1 VTAHSSATVHEAAGR
16 LGAAAPR
23 LKPID
28 PQWHLAG
35 PAFTVLCEGGDN
47 LWIHRGLYA
56 AEPGDVLVVATAGD
70 DEYGYWGEILA
81 EAAIAR
87 GLAGLVI
94 DGCVRDAA
102 ELRALGF
109 PVFARGLAIRG
120 TVKRPGARGALGVP
134 VAVGGAIV
142 APGDLVVAD
151 VDGVAVVEQA
161 RVDDVL
167 AAADERVAKEQ
178 ELVRRLHDGATTLE
192 LLGLEAR

>member
-16 LGAAAPR
+16 LGAAGPR

-28 PQWHLAG
+28 PAWHLTG

-56 AEPGDVLVVATAGD
+56 AAPGDVLVVATAGE

-109 PVFARGLAIRG
+109 PVFARGLTIRG
-120 TVKRPGARGALGVP
+120 TVKRPDARGALGVP
-134 VAVGGAIV
+134 VSLGGTIV

-161 RVDDVL
+161 RADAVL
-167 AAADERVAKEQ
+167 AAADERVAKET
-178 ELVRRLHDGATTLE
+178 ELVRRIREGATTLD